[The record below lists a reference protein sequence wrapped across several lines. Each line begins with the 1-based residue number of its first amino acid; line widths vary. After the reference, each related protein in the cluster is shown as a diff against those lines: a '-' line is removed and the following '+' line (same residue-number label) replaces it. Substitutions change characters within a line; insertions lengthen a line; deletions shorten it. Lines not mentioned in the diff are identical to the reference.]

1 MRHGELAADAG
12 DVDDG
17 GVASAGFAAEQV
29 GQRGVGGVEG
39 SEEVGG
45 HGAAVGGDGLV
56 FDGADFDDA
65 GVVDE
70 DVDVAEVVDGV
81 VDEEGGLGCVGEV
94 GGDEKDVVG
103 GLDGLA
109 GEKRVAGEDEL
120 VQIAGGEDE
129 FGSRATV
136 TIRQREA

>member
-1 MRHGELAADAG
+1 
-12 DVDDG
+12 
-17 GVASAGFAAEQV
+17 
-29 GQRGVGGVEG
+29 
-39 SEEVGG
+39 
-45 HGAAVGGDGLV
+45 
-56 FDGADFDDA
+56 
-65 GVVDE
+65 
-70 DVDVAEVVDGV
+70 V

-120 VQIAGGEDE
+120 VLIAGGEDE

-136 TIRQREA
+136 TVRQRKAEAAGAAGDEDDLAWATFCRARHESVDGCGGDDAGGDLRGLECDSGLLHASLRCRDSVGTTFIQV